1 MDIRIAGDVTQ
12 AAFRDLVIE
21 HIPRLCSED
30 ARIEPAPALDSDHTL
45 LVRCGDQG
53 QVLLAF
59 DVEDPNR
66 ALMQGLVALDQ
77 LAHAGA
83 AAGAAEPALPDLMV
97 LSPAPPAGNS
107 LLSRLRGFQWR
118 PCKVLDVDGRLGL
131 LVAPPEA
138 VRDEPARLRPA
149 PRDEQGNALS
159 PEEAAFFDHL

>member
-1 MDIRIAGDVTQ
+1 MEIQIAGDVSQ
-12 AAFRDLVIE
+12 EAFRDLIIE
-21 HIPRLCSED
+21 HITRLCSRD
-30 ARIEPAPALDSDHTL
+30 ARIEPAPELDSDHTL
-45 LVRCGDQG
+45 LVRCGERE
-53 QVLLAF
+53 QVLVAF

-83 AAGAAEPALPDLMV
+83 DADAGEAALPDLMV

-131 LVAPPEA
+131 LVEPPEEI
-138 VRDEPARLRPA
+138 RSDPARLRPA
-149 PRDEQGNALS
+149 PRDQDGDPLS
-159 PEEAAFFDHL
+159 PDESAFFDHL